1 MGVQQQIGFAPMPAV
16 AAILSRYERAQIAG
30 FIEIAIGL
38 LDVMDGDADL
48 EADDR
53 GGETLAVPEG
63 LDEPEEDDSVD
74 PDLEETDT
82 EDAFWLSPNARSAW
96 DGPGCKISDA
106 GGAGEGEDDEEDDPA
121 GQATEDEI
129 SYGVP
134 TFGWG
139 GPQGAGCPI
148 SDTGIGDDGAIAE
161 AHGCLGNPPYGVDQ
175 TVSLG
180 AGHRP

>member
-1 MGVQQQIGFAPMPAV
+1 MLEGQQIAQQIGFAPMPAV

-63 LDEPEEDDSVD
+63 LDEPEKDDRVD

-82 EDAFWLSPNARSAW
+82 EDAFWLSPMAYRVDRSGA
-96 DGPGCKISDA
+96 GCAISDP
-106 GGAGEGEDDEEDDPA
+106 GGAAEREDDEDDDPS
-121 GQATEDEI
+121 GQMDEDECNT
-129 SYGVP
+129 GP
-134 TFGWG
+134 GTFGWDDTA
-139 GPQGAGCPI
+139 GPGCPI
-148 SDTGIGDDGAIAE
+148 SDPG
-161 AHGCLGNPPYGVDQ
+161 
-175 TVSLG
+175 
-180 AGHRP
+180 GHQYD